1 MLLFR
6 TERNHKQIKIVLE
19 LDMVSRIHNPSTW
32 GQEQENRELKE
43 ASGPQSAL
51 EASLCDMRNGL

>member
-6 TERNHKQIKIVLE
+6 TERNDKQIKIVL
-19 LDMVSRIHNPSTW
+19 DMVSHIHNPGIW
-32 GQEQENRELKE
+32 GQEQEKQELK

>member
-6 TERNHKQIKIVLE
+6 TKRNYKQIKIVLE
-19 LDMVSRIHNPSTW
+19 LSHIHNPSTW
-32 GQEQENRELKE
+32 GQEQENQELK

-51 EASLCDMRNGL
+51 EATLRDMRNSLYRKL

>member
-6 TERNHKQIKIVLE
+6 TERNYKQIKFVLE
-19 LDMVSRIHNPSTW
+19 LDMVSHIHNPSTW
-32 GQEQENRELKE
+32 GQEQENQELK

-51 EASLCDMRNGL
+51 EASLCDMRSGF